1 MHTCV
6 GGVCVCFVR
15 VRVCGA
21 VCVCV
26 CVCVCACAFAC
37 ASCARHMQQAACSIA
52 VCCGLALLG
61 HVESTCL
68 LNDIGFG
75 VDLWW
80 RGVVL
85 SVLLA

>member
-6 GGVCVCFVR
+6 DGVCVCFVR

-26 CVCVCACAFAC
+26 CVCACAFAC
-37 ASCARHMQQAACSIA
+37 ASCARPMQQAACSIA

-61 HVESTCL
+61 HVGSTCL